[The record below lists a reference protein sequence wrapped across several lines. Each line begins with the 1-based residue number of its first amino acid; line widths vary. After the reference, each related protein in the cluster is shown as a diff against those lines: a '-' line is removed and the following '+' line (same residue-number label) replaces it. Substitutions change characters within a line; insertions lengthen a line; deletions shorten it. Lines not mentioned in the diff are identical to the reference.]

1 MRSLLPNVL
10 ISTSVLLILSIL
22 SVSHAID
29 IEKIT
34 INRPKKIP
42 KELPPEPDFT
52 NKLDD
57 DVCAGM
63 VADHKCDD
71 MPDLMKQF
79 CHKACYEQVKG
90 TLYFKRIEF
99 DDTLTD
105 EFFALRA
112 TNWTGSELHFE
123 DFDGYINVIMNI
135 GITCEEGEGAQMVEK
150 LNTFRKLMPYT
161 LNLLVFPHQKKHA
174 WFDRENCTTFDELI
188 AHRRKTLHI
197 MDFATVNRLVEDE
210 YAMRLDVVKE
220 EAKVHPVFKFL
231 KKQIDMEFLVHDR
244 STFFFVNPWAT
255 SMDVLQGAPLSYLK
269 KHIDSVLMGWEN
281 EL

>member
-1 MRSLLPNVL
+1 MICYCCIVSTSYLYIVISHLISHLSLIASIINQPKPIMRSLLPNVL

-79 CHKACYEQVKG
+79 CHKACYEQVKEK
-90 TLYFKRIEF
+90 LYFKRIEF

-123 DFDGYINVIMNI
+123 DFDGYVSK
-135 GITCEEGEGAQMVEK
+135 G
-150 LNTFRKLMPYT
+150 NT
-161 LNLLVFPHQKKHA
+161 V
-174 WFDRENCTTFDELI
+174 
-188 AHRRKTLHI
+188 
-197 MDFATVNRLVEDE
+197 
-210 YAMRLDVVKE
+210 
-220 EAKVHPVFKFL
+220 
-231 KKQIDMEFLVHDR
+231 
-244 STFFFVNPWAT
+244 
-255 SMDVLQGAPLSYLK
+255 G
-269 KHIDSVLMGWEN
+269 
-281 EL
+281 